1 MGEYTVI
8 KLSGKKKFD
17 KEPKNNSDNIHTS
30 REFGEFILDI
40 PLKTE
45 DYHIKNIP
53 PKIEEKKVVIMLE
66 YEYEKKFERYNYFF
80 KEEDEI

>member
-45 DYHIKNIP
+45 DYHIKNIKP
-53 PKIEEKKVVIMLE
+53 TIQEKKGVIMIE
-66 YEYEKKFERYNYFF
+66 YGFE
-80 KEEDEI
+80 